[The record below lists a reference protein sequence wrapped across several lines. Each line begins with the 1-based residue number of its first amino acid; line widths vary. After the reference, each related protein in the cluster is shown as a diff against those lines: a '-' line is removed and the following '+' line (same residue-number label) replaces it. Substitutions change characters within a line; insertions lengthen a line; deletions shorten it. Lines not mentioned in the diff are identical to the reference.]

1 LASYLLQSSF
11 SKPIQSV
18 LDVGCGICGPAR
30 NISRFLNIDVTG
42 ISINDYQVQRGN
54 ELNAKDVTS
63 NVKAVQGDFMN
74 MPFTEQQFDAAYAIE
89 ATCHAPDRVQCYSE
103 IARVI
108 APGGV
113 FACYEWCLTDKYD
126 PNNETHRKLK
136 ADIEIGN
143 GLPDIATT
151 HECLKAMEQAGYE
164 ILYETDLAATSHVQP
179 WMTPLTP
186 SWNPLT
192 QRFQFNPV
200 GAVITNFTIALLEF
214 LRLAPAGTV
223 QTQQVLQTGGFA
235 LAKAGQAGIFTTM
248 YLMVG
253 RKN

>member
-1 LASYLLQSSF
+1 
-11 SKPIQSV
+11 
-18 LDVGCGICGPAR
+18 
-30 NISRFLNIDVTG
+30 VTG
-42 ISINDYQVQRGN
+42 ISINEYQVQRGN
-54 ELNAKDVTS
+54 ELNANDATS

-74 MPFTEQQFDAAYAIE
+74 MPFADQQFDAAYAIE
-89 ATCHAPDRVQCYSE
+89 ATCHAPDRVKCYSE

-113 FACYEWCLTDKYD
+113 FVCYEWCLTDKYD
-126 PNNETHRKLK
+126 PTDETHRQLK

-143 GLPDIATT
+143 GLPDIAPTS
-151 HECLKAMEQAGYE
+151 ECLKAMEKAGFE
-164 ILYETDLAATSHVQP
+164 VLYETDLAATSHVQP

-186 SWNPLT
+186 SWNPFT
-192 QRFQFNPV
+192 QRFQFNPL
-200 GAVITNFTIALLEF
+200 GAVITNFTIGLLEF

-253 RKN
+253 RKK